1 VADRLLQCARESDV
15 VARRGG
21 DEFLVLLPDIEP
33 SPLGSRD
40 TYRGAEVAQSIV
52 RRILETMESPIG
64 LPSGLVTVSLS
75 VGRCVYPWDASD
87 ARTMMAVADATMYLA
102 KQDR

>member
-1 VADRLLQCARESDV
+1 
-15 VARRGG
+15 
-21 DEFLVLLPDIEP
+21 LPDIEP
-33 SPLGSRD
+33 TLGASPESP
-40 TYRGAEVAQSIV
+40 YRGVEVADFIV
-52 RRILETMESPIG
+52 RRILQTMEAPIE
-64 LPSGLVTVSLS
+64 LESGPVSVSLS

>member
-1 VADRLLQCARESDV
+1 
-15 VARRGG
+15 
-21 DEFLVLLPDIEP
+21 
-33 SPLGSRD
+33 
-40 TYRGAEVAQSIV
+40 
-52 RRILETMESPIG
+52 MESPIELETG
-64 LPSGLVTVSLS
+64 SITVSLS